1 MRHRIA
7 ASDGRAGHML
17 SCCTSRGIGVPCLHR
32 CAQDRCN
39 SLDLLAQSLQI
50 IFAEPVTDVIPVR
63 ICRYLFCNQLLQ
75 FHVVRVDRCCR
86 LPVGCSYHQCRIIQ
100 YARTKG
106 RVNTHIQFTDKK
118 LSEVGH
124 QGFHFNRT
132 ELEIGQAFLRYQLG
146 QIAPYL
152 FLRVGVPDVLHTC
165 FTFAI
170 SRLIYRQ
177 SLQLLHQ
184 TSIGFLATK
193 GFSNVDAFFGCTAD
207 SAGNLFCNYTRQ
219 LACNTP
225 LA

>member
-1 MRHRIA
+1 MLHRIT

-17 SCCTSRGIGVPCLHR
+17 RCCTSRCIGIPCLHR
-32 CAQDRCN
+32 CAQNRCD
-39 SLDLLAQSLQI
+39 SLDLLAQNLQI
-50 IFAEPVTDVIPVR
+50 IFAEPVTNVIPVR

-75 FHVVRVDRCCR
+75 FSVVRVDRCCG

-100 YARTKG
+100 YAGTKSCMNAH
-106 RVNTHIQFTDKK
+106 VQFTDKE
-118 LSEVGH
+118 LCEVGH
-124 QGFHFNRT
+124 QGFHLNRT
-132 ELEIGQAFLRYQLG
+132 ELEISQAFFRYQLG

-152 FLRVGVPDVLHTC
+152 FLGVGVPDVLHTWL
-165 FTFAI
+165 TFAV
-170 SRLIYRQ
+170 SRLFYRQ

-207 SAGNLFCNYTRQ
+207 SAGNLFCNYTHQ
-219 LACNTP
+219 IACNTP